1 MIPVPGSGSG
11 RSKQRPT
18 RSPGESLM
26 MARHLFWIWRRSRPF
41 WGGLLVMIGASEM
54 LLSEQDLLS
63 VVPHIG
69 IQDLAGYLI
78 PAHLLLMGVLLWLNP
93 IDRIIYSLIAIFLA
107 LWSWTT
113 SNLGGFFVGMLLG
126 MVGGALAF
134 AWTTDSKHGSPSR
147 RVRGTQRILSS
158 SVVGIVRVGVHRLQQ
173 LFHPSGLGGVVRNAV
188 LGASHLLLVRYRRK
202 QHARAVGL
210 DQGADPRLA
219 RGDDPPQQRMQ
230 PPAEPL
236 QHILRQVSGMVSN
249 FAGVLCLGQHP
260 RDSDRE
266 HEDKQEAG
274 PPPLPRV
281 REPGQYQS
289 SAEPPRV
296 P

>member
-1 MIPVPGSGSG
+1 MIPVPGSASG

-26 MARHLFWIWRRSRPF
+26 MARHSFWIWRRSRPF
-41 WGGLLVMIGASEM
+41 WGGLLIMIGASEM

-63 VVPHIG
+63 GVPHIG
-69 IQDLAGYLI
+69 IQGLAGYLI

-113 SNLGGFFVGMLLG
+113 SNLGGFFIGMLLG

-134 AWTTDSKHGSPSR
+134 AWTTDAKHGLGAGGND
-147 RVRGTQRILSS
+147 RV
-158 SVVGIVRVGVHRLQQ
+158 VRVNRLQQ
-173 LFHPSGLGGVVRNAV
+173 LRHLSGLGDVVRNAV
-188 LGASHLLLVRYRRK
+188 LGASHLLPVRPRRE
-202 QHARAVGL
+202 QLPRAVGL

-219 RGDDPPQQRMQ
+219 LGDDLPQQRMR
-230 PPAEPL
+230 PLAEHL
-236 QHILRQVSGMVSN
+236 QHALWQVCGMVAD
-249 FAGVLCLGQHP
+249 FAVVLRPSQHP

-266 HEDKQEAG
+266 HEDTQEAA
-274 PPPLPRV
+274 PAPLPRV
-281 REPGQYQS
+281 RNRASISQVPGHLMF
-289 SAEPPRV
+289 RR
-296 P
+296 

>member
-26 MARHLFWIWRRSRPF
+26 MARHSFWIWRRSRPF

-54 LLSEQDLLS
+54 LLSGQDLLS
-63 VVPHIG
+63 VAPHIG
-69 IQDLAGYLI
+69 IQGLAGYLI

-93 IDRIIYSLIAIFLA
+93 VDRIIYSLIAIFLA

-134 AWTTDSKHGSPSR
+134 AWTTDAKHGSPSR
-147 RVRGTQRILSS
+147 RVRGKQRILSS
-158 SVVGIVRVGVHRLQQ
+158 SDIGRVRVAVLVRVVRIHRLQQ
-173 LFHPSGLGGVVRNAV
+173 LFHLSGLGGVVRNAV
-188 LGASHLLLVRYRRK
+188 IGASRLLLVRHRRE
-202 QHARAVGL
+202 QLDLAVG
-210 DQGADPRLA
+210 DMVAD
-219 RGDDPPQQRMQ
+219 
-230 PPAEPL
+230 
-236 QHILRQVSGMVSN
+236 
-249 FAGVLCLGQHP
+249 FAGVLCPGQHP
-260 RDSDRE
+260 RDRDRE
-266 HEDKQEAG
+266 HEDEQEAA
-274 PPPLPRV
+274 PAPLPSV
-281 REPGQYQS
+281 REPVQYQS
-289 SAEPPRV
+289 RAEPPHV

>member
-26 MARHLFWIWRRSRPF
+26 MARHSFWIWRRSRPF
-41 WGGLLVMIGASEM
+41 WGGLLVMVGASEM

-69 IQDLAGYLI
+69 IQGLAGYLI

-93 IDRIIYSLIAIFLA
+93 VDRIIYSLIAIFLA

-134 AWTTDSKHGSPSR
+134 GWTTDAKHGLGVGGND
-147 RVRGTQRILSS
+147 RV
-158 SVVGIVRVGVHRLQQ
+158 VGVHRLQQ
-173 LFHPSGLGGVVRNAV
+173 FLHLSGLGDVVRNAV
-188 LGASHLLLVRYRRK
+188 PGARHLLPVRHRRE
-202 QHARAVGL
+202 QPARAVGL
-210 DQGADPRLA
+210 DQGAGPRLA
-219 RGDDPPQQRMQ
+219 RGDDLPQQRMR

-236 QHILRQVSGMVSN
+236 QHVLRQVSVMVAD
-249 FAGVLCLGQHP
+249 FAVVLRPGQHP

-266 HEDKQEAG
+266 S
-274 PPPLPRV
+274 RF
-281 REPGQYQS
+281 
-289 SAEPPRV
+289 
-296 P
+296 